1 MHGPHEESPF
11 EGRGRTRED
20 PMNAVARMAP
30 GPEGPQH
37 LQALQ
42 RANAVRLAR
51 AELKR
56 RVADGDV
63 SAAHVILSSPWEAD
77 SMTVSDLL
85 TSQRRWG
92 STRCRKF
99 LQYLSIPE
107 NKTIGSMTD
116 RQRRVLAAL
125 LSESETACRTTVE
138 REPSES
144 LRPVLAG
151 VA

>member
-1 MHGPHEESPF
+1 M
-11 EGRGRTRED
+11 D
-20 PMNAVARMAP
+20 ADARMSP
-30 GPEGPQH
+30 GPDGPQH

-56 RVADGDV
+56 KVAEGDV
-63 SAAHVILSSPWEAD
+63 SAAEVILRSPWEAE

-99 LQYLSIPE
+99 LQCLSIPE
-107 NKTIGSMTD
+107 NKPIGSMTD

-125 LSESETACRTTVE
+125 LSDSDPACRTATLVE
-138 REPSES
+138 PERTKALE
-144 LRPVLAG
+144 PVLAG

>member
-1 MHGPHEESPF
+1 MSAE
-11 EGRGRTRED
+11 
-20 PMNAVARMAP
+20 ARMSP
-30 GPEGPQH
+30 VGPQH
-37 LQALQ
+37 LRALQ

-56 RVADGDV
+56 KVAEGDV
-63 SAAHVILSSPWEAD
+63 SAAEVILRSPWEVE

-99 LQYLSIPE
+99 LQCVTIPE
-107 NKTIGSMTD
+107 NKAIGTLTD
-116 RQRRVLAAL
+116 RQRRALAQL
-125 LSESETACRTTVE
+125 LDDSERSCHADAPEE
-138 REPSES
+138 RAES
-144 LRPVLAG
+144 LEPVLAG

>member
-1 MHGPHEESPF
+1 MHAE
-11 EGRGRTRED
+11 
-20 PMNAVARMAP
+20 ARMSP
-30 GPEGPQH
+30 GPQH

-51 AELKR
+51 ADLKR
-56 RVADGDV
+56 RVAEGDV
-63 SAAHVILSSPWEAD
+63 SAAKVILSSPWEAE

-85 TSQRRWG
+85 TSQKRWG

-99 LQYLSIPE
+99 LQCVPIPE
-107 NKTIGSMTD
+107 NKTIGSMTE
-116 RQRRVLAAL
+116 RQRRALAEMLDDGEASCRAEVTEDR
-125 LSESETACRTTVE
+125 SED
-138 REPSES
+138 

>member
-1 MHGPHEESPF
+1 M
-11 EGRGRTRED
+11 D
-20 PMNAVARMAP
+20 ADARMSP
-30 GPEGPQH
+30 GRKGPQH

-56 RVADGDV
+56 RVADAEV
-63 SAAHVILSSPWEAD
+63 SAAEVILRSPWEAE

-99 LQYLSIPE
+99 LQCLSIPE

-125 LSESETACRTTVE
+125 LSECEPACRPAATVTE
-138 REPSES
+138 HDRSES
-144 LRPVLAG
+144 LQPVLAG

>member
-1 MHGPHEESPF
+1 MDADA
-11 EGRGRTRED
+11 RTS
-20 PMNAVARMAP
+20 P
-30 GPEGPQH
+30 GPGGPQH

-56 RVADGDV
+56 RVAEGEV
-63 SAAHVILSSPWEAD
+63 SAAAVILSSPWEAD

-99 LQYLSIPE
+99 LQCLSIPE
-107 NKTIGSMTD
+107 NKSIGSMTD
-116 RQRRVLAAL
+116 RQRRVLASL
-125 LSESETACRTTVE
+125 LSDSEPGCRTAAPLGRE
-138 REPSES
+138 RSDAFEPA
-144 LRPVLAG
+144 LAG

>member
-1 MHGPHEESPF
+1 MYAE
-11 EGRGRTRED
+11 
-20 PMNAVARMAP
+20 ARMSP
-30 GPEGPQH
+30 GPQH
-37 LQALQ
+37 LQALE

-56 RVADGDV
+56 RVALGDV
-63 SAAHVILSSPWEAD
+63 TAAEVILSTPWEAA

-85 TSQRRWG
+85 TSQKRWG

-99 LQYLSIPE
+99 LQSVPISE

-116 RQRRVLAAL
+116 RQRRALAVLLRDTERSCRPEVTEERDDSML
-125 LSESETACRTTVE
+125 LV
-138 REPSES
+138 
-144 LRPVLAG
+144 G

>member
-1 MHGPHEESPF
+1 LR
-11 EGRGRTRED
+11 EGGVARED
-20 PMNAVARMAP
+20 PMDADARMAP
-30 GPEGPQH
+30 GPEWPQH

-56 RVADGDV
+56 RVAEGEV
-63 SAAHVILSSPWEAD
+63 SAAEVILSSPWEAE

-92 STRCRKF
+92 STRCRKL

-107 NKTIGSMTD
+107 NKTIGSMTE

-125 LSESETACRTTVE
+125 LSESEPSCRRVTTADDSE
-138 REPSES
+138 RSES
-144 LRPVLAG
+144 RRPVLAG

>member
-1 MHGPHEESPF
+1 MYAEARTSP
-11 EGRGRTRED
+11 
-20 PMNAVARMAP
+20 
-30 GPEGPQH
+30 GPQH

-56 RVADGDV
+56 RVAEGGV
-63 SAAHVILSSPWEAD
+63 SAAEVILSSPWEAE
-77 SMTVSDLL
+77 SMSVSDLL

-99 LQYLSIPE
+99 LQCVPIPE
-107 NKTIGSMTD
+107 NKPIGTLTE
-116 RQRRVLAAL
+116 RQRRALAQL
-125 LSESETACRTTVE
+125 LADGEHCSRTEVPEE
-138 REPSES
+138 RSES